1 MKDAEARI
9 RTTKAE
15 VQEENRRLGDLDGGN
30 NARRLAEIEEKKS
43 DVALA
48 KERLQQHESSIGD
61 LDEDR
66 RSAEHVYTHSQAP
79 IARKQVEL
87 QDQEQRLNGLLRD
100 RGQQQGAYP
109 ANMPRLL
116 QAIEEDGGF
125 RQAPVG
131 PVGKHVRLLNPIWSS
146 VLEKSFGGVL
156 NSFIVTSK
164 EDQNRLSNLMQQ
176 NRWCVSNS
184 PGVPHC
190 SLITFS
196 PCPIIIGNN
205 TSISITNHEPDPELE
220 TTLRAL
226 NVSTE
231 PPQHPRV

>member
-15 VQEENRRLGDLDGGN
+15 IQEENRRLGDLDGGN

-48 KERLQQHESSIGD
+48 KERLQQHERSIGD
-61 LDEDR
+61 LEEDR
-66 RSAEHVYTHSQAP
+66 RSAEQAYKDSQAP
-79 IARKQVEL
+79 IARKKVEL
-87 QDQEQRLNGLLRD
+87 QEKEQQLNGLLRD

-109 ANMPRLL
+109 ANMARLL
-116 QAIEEDGGF
+116 QAIEQDGGF

-156 NSFIVTSK
+156 NSFVVTSK
-164 EDQNRLSNLMQQ
+164 EDQNRLSHLMQQ
-176 NRWCVSNS
+176 NRWCVSS
-184 PGVPHC
+184 FPGVRHC
-190 SLITFS
+190 
-196 PCPIIIGNN
+196 C
-205 TSISITNHEPDPELE
+205 
-220 TTLRAL
+220 
-226 NVSTE
+226 
-231 PPQHPRV
+231 